1 MSATSSNE
9 TFDDVVFEHRN
20 KAYGAYFMRRYYGRS
35 IIIATAIGVAFFLL
49 LASIPAISAW
59 ISNTFTEKEP
69 PKIETKTTL
78 ADVTAPKDLPPPPPP
93 PPPVEPP
100 KVAEIKFTEPEVTED
115 PIEDKDLP
123 PPVEDLTKANVGED
137 NVEGDMNNFEVP
149 EDNSNNQ
156 VVEEV
161 APQVFQIVEQ
171 MPEFQGG
178 EEALLKY
185 LSKNIKYPE
194 IARDANTQGTIFITF
209 VVDENGRITSPQ
221 VLRGLNGPGAK
232 ECANEAMRVVS
243 SMPAWKAGKQN
254 GKAVRVQYNLPVKFT
269 MR

>member
-9 TFDDVVFEHRN
+9 TFDDVVFEYRN
-20 KAYGAYFMRRYYGRS
+20 KAYGAYFMRRFYGRS
-35 IIIATAIGVAFFLL
+35 IIIATAIGIAFFLL

-59 ISNTFTEKEP
+59 ITDTFTEKEA
-69 PKIETKTTL
+69 PKTDTKTTL
-78 ADVTAPKDLPPPPPP
+78 AEIKAPEDLPPPPPP
-93 PPPVEPP
+93 PPPMEAP
-100 KVAEIKFTEPEVTED
+100 KVAEIKFTEPEIVDEPVKD
-115 PIEDKDLP
+115 EDLP
-123 PPVEDLTKANVGED
+123 PPAENLTNANIGSE
-137 NVEGDMNNFEVP
+137 NVEGEMDFTPP

-156 VVEEV
+156 VVEEE
-161 APQVFQIVEQ
+161 APQIFQIVEQ

-185 LSKNIKYPE
+185 LGKNIKYPE

-243 SMPAWKAGKQN
+243 SMPAWKPGKQN
-254 GKAVRVQYNLPVKFT
+254 GKSVKVQYNLPVKFT